1 MLFFSALV
9 LPTFFMNLPVHE
21 AGKLAGLLFPKY
33 NIWGTVCALTAFV
46 SAAYLWFRCG
56 PPWRVVAIVSLFAL
70 AVQCYAAFSL
80 HPRVAALRGH
90 DSAEAKAR
98 FDRLHH
104 RSVRVNGLLL
114 LTELGLLVWCGRRID
129 ADGD

>member
-21 AGKLAGLLFPKY
+21 AGSLAALLFPKY
-33 NIWGTVCALTAFV
+33 NLWGTVCALFAFV
-46 SAAYLWFRCG
+46 AAAYLWFCCG
-56 PPWRVVAIVSLFAL
+56 SPWRTLTFVSVLAL
-70 AVQCYAAFSL
+70 VLQCYAAFGL
-80 HPRVAALRGH
+80 HPQVASLRGRE
-90 DSAEAKAR
+90 SAQAKAR

-104 RSVRVNGLLL
+104 RSVRINGLLL

-129 ADGD
+129 AD